1 MNLFSRCLTTGLC
14 VSALAA
20 MTACSSDDDWKDV
33 DGGTPQLSL
42 TSVHEMTEAGRTI
55 KIAGTVTDNDGISSI
70 DQHSTLTSESISSRS
85 TESPL
90 RSMTLIM
97 ISRFRRMNREMISS
111 LMSSL
116 PI

>member
-20 MTACSSDDDWKDV
+20 LTACSSDDDWKDV

-70 DQHSTLTSESISSRS
+70 DLVCKALNLNKRIN
-85 TESPL
+85 
-90 RSMTLIM
+90 LIE
-97 ISRFRRMNREMISS
+97 IY
-111 LMSSL
+111 
-116 PI
+116 

>member
-42 TSVHEMTEAGRTI
+42 TSVRTI
-55 KIAGTVTDNDGISSI
+55 LKSK
-70 DQHSTLTSESISSRS
+70 
-85 TESPL
+85 
-90 RSMTLIM
+90 
-97 ISRFRRMNREMISS
+97 
-111 LMSSL
+111 
-116 PI
+116 